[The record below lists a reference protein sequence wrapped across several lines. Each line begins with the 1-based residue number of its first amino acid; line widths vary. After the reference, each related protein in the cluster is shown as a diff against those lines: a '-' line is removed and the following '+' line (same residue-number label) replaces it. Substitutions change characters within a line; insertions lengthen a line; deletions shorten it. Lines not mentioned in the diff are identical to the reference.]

1 MDIDDEPVNAGEAVD
16 SVQLAQALAS
26 AVTLVKDRFPAVI
39 VNLNPWRDDPQ
50 TRRWHE
56 DQTLDLAFHFPGWSP
71 RLECRSL
78 LLQLHLQRRSADGES
93 LPTPHLLG
101 VLMRGMTYDGE
112 RWRLVT
118 MGDWHPEGSHLPQP
132 EQVERLHAICR
143 DLFDL
148 FANPAATGT
157 AA

>member
-1 MDIDDEPVNAGEAVD
+1 MGIDDELVNAGEAVD
-16 SVQLAQALAS
+16 SVQLAQSLAS
-26 AVTLVKDRFPAVI
+26 AVTLVRNRFPAAT
-39 VNLNPWRDDPQ
+39 VNLSPWRDDPQ
-50 TRRWHE
+50 TRLWHE
-56 DQTLDLAFHFPGWSP
+56 DQSLDLVFHFPGWSP
-71 RLECRSL
+71 PLECRSL
-78 LLQLHLQRRSADGES
+78 LLQLRLQQKSDAGGSPVAPD
-93 LPTPHLLG
+93 LLG

-118 MGDWHPEGSHLPQP
+118 MGNWQPEGSHLPQP
-132 EQVERLHAICR
+132 AQVQQLRGICR